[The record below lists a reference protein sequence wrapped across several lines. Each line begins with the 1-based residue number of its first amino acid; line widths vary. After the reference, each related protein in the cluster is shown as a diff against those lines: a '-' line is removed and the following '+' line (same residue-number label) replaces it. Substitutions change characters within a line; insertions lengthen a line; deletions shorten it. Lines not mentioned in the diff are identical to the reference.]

1 MNSRFFNSISEL
13 NEYKRSL
20 NLTSDS
26 VFTQYLN
33 KIHSNLL
40 QREESN
46 IDKNLTKR
54 KLSND
59 ISNVSTI
66 KKIFSQNK
74 IYQKLNGDNGISLKT
89 FLEYM
94 NIQDFIGER
103 LFKYFNKSK
112 NNILNKTE
120 FTNGLSNLYY
130 SDIPELI
137 KLTFFLGDFNEDG
150 KIYKYDM
157 KLLLTYIPSSSDIVQ
172 KIKIKQISKI
182 INAFFNEKIQDN
194 KIDDEKEID
203 FDTYNKYIKEYN
215 DKRNSNNNLD
225 DNDILN
231 EFNNNAPFFYFISIL
246 SHLFYNCPFNVQNV
260 NYFAKKTKYIL
271 KKRYK

>member
-120 FTNGLSNLYY
+120 FTNGISNLYY

-150 KIYKYDM
+150 RSKNKN
-157 KLLLTYIPSSSDIVQ
+157 KTDI
-172 KIKIKQISKI
+172 
-182 INAFFNEKIQDN
+182 
-194 KIDDEKEID
+194 
-203 FDTYNKYIKEYN
+203 
-215 DKRNSNNNLD
+215 
-225 DNDILN
+225 
-231 EFNNNAPFFYFISIL
+231 
-246 SHLFYNCPFNVQNV
+246 
-260 NYFAKKTKYIL
+260 
-271 KKRYK
+271 